1 VAELAVDDAGAGAGA
16 GAGEGG
22 ADRLQTLKVLVA
34 EWAVDDV
41 DTGEAGGD

>member
-1 VAELAVDDAGAGAGA
+1 MDDADADADA
-16 GAGEGG
+16 DAGEGG

-41 DTGEAGGD
+41 DTGEAGGA

>member
-1 VAELAVDDAGAGAGA
+1 VAELAVDDAGAD
-16 GAGEGG
+16 AGEGG

-41 DTGEAGGD
+41 DTGEVGSA